1 MANRRARALKLAV
14 KLLSKDLYYKS
25 NNSTSLPKENGN
37 GNINV
42 VENMISA
49 PIVPP
54 AESLTS
60 AKTTIILGD
69 SIIQNLQGY
78 ELGKE
83 TNQRVEPRH
92 KI

>member
-1 MANRRARALKLAV
+1 M
-14 KLLSKDLYYKS
+14 S

-42 VENMISA
+42 DDNTISS

-60 AKTTIILGD
+60 AKTTVILV
-69 SIIQNLQGY
+69 Q
-78 ELGKE
+78 E
-83 TNQRVEPRH
+83 TRSS
-92 KI
+92 KICKAIS